1 MTDESGAAEDVLTTA
16 HAAPSAGTSAESS
29 AAPAPLLT
37 AALAQLAEG
46 VIVTDASGRITYV
59 NESAARLHG
68 VRRLDV
74 PPEQY
79 TQTYHLLT
87 EDGDVHPPSELPLAR
102 AVLRGET
109 VLDARWRIRRP
120 DGTEILAVGS
130 ARPVLTADGQQLG
143 AVLTLHDET
152 AREAAATAV
161 REAAAAAEAGE
172 RQARF
177 LADLGQALQPLSEA
191 DDIMAVTARR
201 LGEHLAVDRCAYA
214 EVEADQ
220 DHFTITGNY
229 TRGDTASIL
238 GRYAFGAFG
247 AECLRLMRADAAYVV
262 VDAAADA
269 RVTAS
274 ARTAYEHAQIR
285 AVICLPLHKAGRF
298 VAAMAVHQRGP
309 RHWTDAEVELVVT
322 VVQRCW
328 ESLERAAAL
337 RRLRDQEAAL
347 RAASR
352 QLQERTAAAEAARH
366 AAEEANAA
374 KTQFLTIMS
383 HELRTPLNAIGGYAE
398 LLELGLRGPL
408 TDAQRADLGR
418 LRRANQYLTA
428 LVTDVLNFT
437 RLETGAVVLHVESL
451 EIGAIIADLEAMIG
465 PQCVAKGVT
474 FDHGGCAPDTPDQLH
489 QVYADGEKLQ
499 QVLLNLLTNALKFT
513 NRGGRI
519 ALVCTTDTAAGV
531 IRFEVRDTGRGIAA
545 EHLLRIFDPFV
556 QVERER
562 LGESQ
567 QGLGLGLA
575 ISRELARA
583 MGGDLTVESTVS
595 VGSIFTLTLPSA
607 AGG

>member
-1 MTDESGAAEDVLTTA
+1 MTTA
-16 HAAPSAGTSAESS
+16 HSEPTAGASPDTSS
-29 AAPAPLLT
+29 APAPLLT

-46 VIVTDASGRITYV
+46 VIVTDATGRITYV
-59 NESAARLHG
+59 NQSAARLHG
-68 VRRLDV
+68 VLRLDV

-79 TQTYHLLT
+79 TDTYHLLT
-87 EDGDVHPPSELPLAR
+87 EDGQAYPPSELPLAR

-130 ARPVLTADGQQLG
+130 ARPVLTSDGKQLG
-143 AVLTLHDET
+143 AVLTLKDDT
-152 AREAAATAV
+152 AREAAADAARV
-161 REAAAAAEAGE
+161 AAATSAAGE

-177 LADLGQALQPLSEA
+177 LADLGQALQPLAET
-191 DDIMAVTARR
+191 DDIMAITARR

-229 TRGDTASIL
+229 TRGDTTSIL
-238 GRYAFGAFG
+238 GRFAFRAFG
-247 AECLRLMRADAAYVV
+247 AECRRLMRADVAYVV
-262 VDAAADA
+262 VDEAADA
-269 RVTAS
+269 RMTPADR
-274 ARTAYEHAQIR
+274 AAYERTQIR
-285 AVICLPLHKAGRF
+285 AIICVPLHKAGRC
-298 VAAMAVHQRGP
+298 VAAMAVHQRVA

-328 ESLERAAAL
+328 ESLERASAL
-337 RRLRDQEAAL
+337 RRLRDREAAL
-347 RAASR
+347 RAAST
-352 QLQERTAAAEAARH
+352 QLQERTMTAEAARH

-374 KTQFLTIMS
+374 KTQFLTVMS

-408 TDAQRADLGR
+408 TDAQRVDLGR

-437 RLETGAVVLHVESL
+437 RLETGAVALHRESL
-451 EIGAIIADLEAMIG
+451 EIGPIVADLEAMIG
-465 PQCVAKGVT
+465 PQCLAKGLT
-474 FDHGGCAPDTPDQLH
+474 FDHDGCAPDTPEQPHRVL
-489 QVYADGEKLQ
+489 ADAEKVRQ
-499 QVLLNLLTNALKFT
+499 ILLNLFTNAMKFT
-513 NRGGRI
+513 DRGGHI
-519 ALVCTTDTAAGV
+519 ALVCMPDTAAGV
-531 IRFEVRDTGRGIAA
+531 IRLDVRDTGRGIAP
-545 EHLLRIFDPFV
+545 EHLLRIFEPFV

-562 LGESQ
+562 LGDSQ

-583 MGGDLTVESTVS
+583 MGGDLTVESTVGE
-595 VGSIFTLTLPSA
+595 GSIFTLTLPSA
-607 AGG
+607 VFR